1 MNLKFGQNIAGVF
14 IILSML
20 LTNSIAGEILHGPA
34 RNGDAVTIKNG
45 SLMIYREA
53 TENMSDV
60 PLIIINGRVAAA
72 LLPGEF
78 LQAKLC
84 AHEVSLRIAARGNS
98 ANRGQ
103 AETIEIPKDSIA
115 YVKIVQ
121 NADKTFSPIVIGKLQ
136 GERLYKHITT
146 TSNVINRY
154 IPKLVISTDNFFEF
168 DSAELLDSSREEM
181 DKLVQDITMCP
192 DQADVLHITGHTDR
206 IGTDS
211 YNDVLSLQRAQAVAD
226 YLAKSGVETPLEV
239 EGRGSREPIT
249 TDCVGE
255 RSAELIECLQPDR
268 RVEIQ

>member
-1 MNLKFGQNIAGVF
+1 
-14 IILSML
+14 ML

-34 RNGDAVTIKNG
+34 RNGDTVSIKNG
-45 SLMIYREA
+45 SLVIYREM

-72 LLPGEF
+72 LLPGEYV
-78 LQAKLC
+78 QAKLC
-84 AHEVSLRIAARGNS
+84 AHEVNLRIAARGNS
-98 ANRGQ
+98 LNRGQ

-121 NADKTFSPIVIGKLQ
+121 NADKTFSPLIVGKVQ

-146 TSNVINRY
+146 NSNVINRY
-154 IPKLVISTDNFFEF
+154 VPKLVISTDNFFEF
-168 DSAELLDSSREEM
+168 DSAELRDDAREDM
-181 DKLVQDITMCP
+181 DKLVQDISMCP

-206 IGTDS
+206 IGTVAH
-211 YNDVLSLQRAQAVAD
+211 NEKLSLQRAQSVAN
-226 YLAKSGVETPLEV
+226 YLVEHGIDIPLEV
-239 EGRGSREPIT
+239 EGRASREPIT

-255 RSAELIECLQPDR
+255 RSPELIECLQPDR

>member
-1 MNLKFGQNIAGVF
+1 
-14 IILSML
+14 ML

-168 DSAELLDSSREEM
+168 DSAELRESSIEAM
-181 DKLVQDITMCP
+181 DKLVQDISMCP

-206 IGTDS
+206 IGTVAH
-211 YNDVLSLQRAQAVAD
+211 NEVLSLQRAQAVAK
-226 YLAKSGVETPLEV
+226 YLQEHGIDIPLEV
-239 EGRGSREPIT
+239 EGRASREPIT

-255 RSAELIECLQPDR
+255 RSPELIECLQPDR